1 MGFPLRYLH
10 ATLPADRERHHR
22 LYLQSRPTGVA
33 VALEPDGDFYRATI
47 VGRDRPYLFA
57 SFAAA
62 LSAAGLDV
70 VKAEAFSNAR
80 GVILD
85 TFVVADPR
93 GLLHKDVSAADR
105 LRESLERIGLGRLEA
120 PPARVAGPADRKKR
134 GLAPTVRFDSGGCE
148 AATLVEVVAENRPG
162 LLCSL
167 ASVFSSAA
175 CNIDVVLVDTKG
187 NRALDVFYVARD
199 GKKLTPELESAL
211 RDRLL
216 AAC

>member
-1 MGFPLRYLH
+1 MQRAQGPPGLRD
-10 ATLPADRERHHR
+10 AC
-22 LYLQSRPTGVA
+22 
-33 VALEPDGDFYRATI
+33 I
-47 VGRDRPYLFA
+47 VGPTFQRPLF
-57 SFAAA
+57 
-62 LSAAGLDV
+62 V
-70 VKAEAFSNAR
+70 R
-80 GVILD
+80 
-85 TFVVADPR
+85 
-93 GLLHKDVSAADR
+93 LLGQNLAADR

-120 PPARVAGPADRKKR
+120 PPARVARPADRKKR